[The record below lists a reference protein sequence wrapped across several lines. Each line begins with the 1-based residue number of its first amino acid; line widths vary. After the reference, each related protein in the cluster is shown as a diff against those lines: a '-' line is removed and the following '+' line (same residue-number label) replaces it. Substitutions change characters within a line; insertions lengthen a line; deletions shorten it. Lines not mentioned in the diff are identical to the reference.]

1 MGKKILALCCV
12 NIHDG
17 WVGGGCGWGGV
28 GGGDLTMLKTI
39 EFISFV
45 RIYSAGIVCVY
56 FPPSPNVIYKV
67 LYFFSQSD
75 IEITENI
82 VKRA

>member
-1 MGKKILALCCV
+1 
-12 NIHDG
+12 
-17 WVGGGCGWGGV
+17 
-28 GGGDLTMLKTI
+28 MLKTI

-45 RIYSAGIVCVY
+45 RIYPTGIVCVY
-56 FPPSPNVIYKV
+56 FPPSRNVIYNV